1 MYKRRSTK
9 RGNYRSVS
17 SLCPNC
23 FSTLTTDEAGAITC
37 SGDRIKSWQD
47 EFDKF
52 KALSEIDKKKYLA
65 ELDNPKRFLE
75 LAGTLGSQDCGFS
88 TKISH
93 VVPNYSVRIP
103 DPIAVRAMERK
114 LQRLLTEEELDEKY
128 IFENGYKLPF
138 TQFPEDF

>member
-1 MYKRRSTK
+1 MYQRRSTK

-23 FSTLTTDEAGAITC
+23 FSTLLTDERGAIQC

-52 KALSEIDKKKYLA
+52 KALSDKGKEEYLA
-65 ELDNPKRFLE
+65 RLDNPERFLE

-93 VVPNYSVRIP
+93 VAPNYSVRIP
-103 DPIAVRAMERK
+103 DPMAVNKLERTLQRK
-114 LQRLLTEEELDEKY
+114 LSEEELRQL
-128 IFENGYKLPF
+128 NLHSLN
-138 TQFPEDF
+138 